1 MRICPDCTAANDD
14 QNAFCT
20 DCGQDLRSAH
30 DRRSDP
36 AGPVHTPHAP
46 RYAGFR
52 RRLAAAIV
60 DAFVTAPVGIAVLLL
75 AKPSVSFVLNTVI
88 GTAYVVL
95 MHRSKYQATLGK
107 MAVGIIVTD
116 LKGHRI
122 SGWRALWREIAEWIL
137 ATLTFGIC
145 YLTVIWTRKKQS
157 LYDMLAGTLVVH
169 RAAPVRPVG
178 TAVQVEPRE
187 RPSRHRD
194 DEIVIHRETPPR
206 PAGTA
211 VQVEPRKRP
220 SRYRDEKRVVL
231 TCPSC
236 AWAFTLSTKHLE
248 TRQRFSCPAC
258 GALHD
263 AGAYRK

>member
-1 MRICPDCTAANDD
+1 MRICPGCTAANDD
-14 QNAFCT
+14 QNAFCNH
-20 DCGQDLRSAH
+20 CGRDLRSAH
-30 DRRSDP
+30 ERRADP

-52 RRLAAAIV
+52 RRLAAVIV
-60 DAFVTAPVGIAVLLL
+60 DAFVMVPVGLVVQLLTG
-75 AKPSVSFVLNTVI
+75 PGVSFVLNTVI

-95 MHRSKYQATLGK
+95 MHRSKHQATLGK

-122 SGWRALWREIAEWIL
+122 SGWRALWREIAEWIS
-137 ATLTFGIC
+137 ALTFGIG
-145 YLTVIWTRKKQS
+145 YLMVIWTRKKQS
-157 LYDMLAGTLVVH
+157 LYDMMARTLVVH
-169 RAAPVRPVG
+169 REAPVRPAGTAVQVEPRERPSRRRDDELVPHREAPVRPAG

-194 DEIVIHRETPPR
+194 D
-206 PAGTA
+206 
-211 VQVEPRKRP
+211 
-220 SRYRDEKRVVL
+220 KRVPL

-236 AWAFTLSTKHLE
+236 AWAFTLSAKHLE
-248 TRQRFSCPAC
+248 ARPRFSCPAC

-263 AGAYRK
+263 VGAYQE